1 MAGTGNGATV
11 ALSVST
17 VSTCITS
24 VELPNFAVED
34 LETSCLNTTNFKTF
48 QASDLTDAGEI
59 TVNFLFNQDS
69 DTLLARGVAE
79 VITITWPIHTSG
91 NTTNATFVA
100 DGYIRNCLRCRMA
113 NCRRHLLS
121 SSLTAKIRS
130 QLSQQKQHN
139 ES

>member
-100 DGYIRNCLRCRMA
+100 DGYIRELQLPTLQNGKLQEA
-113 NCRRHLLS
+113 SFVFKLNGEDTEPAF
-121 SSLTAKIRS
+121 TA
-130 QLSQQKQHN
+130 
-139 ES
+139 EAA

>member
-11 ALSVST
+11 SLSVST

-34 LETSCLNTTNFKTF
+34 LETSCLDTTNYKTF
-48 QASDLTDAGEI
+48 QASDLTDPGEI

-100 DGYIRNCLRCRMA
+100 DGYIREVQLPTLQNGELQEA
-113 NCRRHLLS
+113 SFVFKLNGEDTEPAF
-121 SSLTAKIRS
+121 TA
-130 QLSQQKQHN
+130 
-139 ES
+139 EAV

>member
-17 VSTCITS
+17 ISTCITS

-34 LETSCLNTTNFKTF
+34 LETSCLDTTNFKTF

-69 DTLLARGVAE
+69 DTLLARGVPE

-100 DGYIRNCLRCRMA
+100 DGYIRELQLPTLQNGELQEA
-113 NCRRHLLS
+113 SFVFKLNGEDTEPAF
-121 SSLTAKIRS
+121 TA
-130 QLSQQKQHN
+130 
-139 ES
+139 EAA

>member
-17 VSTCITS
+17 ISTCITS

-59 TVNFLFNQDS
+59 TVNFLFNQDT

-100 DGYIRNCLRCRMA
+100 DGYIREVQLPTLQNGELQEA
-113 NCRRHLLS
+113 SFVFKLNGEDTEPAF
-121 SSLTAKIRS
+121 TA
-130 QLSQQKQHN
+130 
-139 ES
+139 EAA

>member
-17 VSTCITS
+17 ISTCITS

-100 DGYIRNCLRCRMA
+100 DGYIREVQLPTLQNGELQEA
-113 NCRRHLLS
+113 SFVFKLNGEDTEPAF
-121 SSLTAKIRS
+121 TA
-130 QLSQQKQHN
+130 
-139 ES
+139 EAA

>member
-17 VSTCITS
+17 ISTCITS

-34 LETSCLNTTNFKTF
+34 LETSCLDTTNFKTF

-69 DTLLARGVAE
+69 DTLLARGVPE

-100 DGYIRNCLRCRMA
+100 DGYIREVQLPTLQNGELQEA
-113 NCRRHLLS
+113 SFVFKLNGEDTEPAF
-121 SSLTAKIRS
+121 TA
-130 QLSQQKQHN
+130 
-139 ES
+139 EAA

>member
-69 DTLLARGVAE
+69 DTLLARGVPE

-100 DGYIRNCLRCRMA
+100 DGYIREVQLPTLQNGELQEA
-113 NCRRHLLS
+113 SFVFKLNGEDTEPAF
-121 SSLTAKIRS
+121 TA
-130 QLSQQKQHN
+130 
-139 ES
+139 EAA

>member
-34 LETSCLNTTNFKTF
+34 LETSCLNTTNYKTF

-100 DGYIRNCLRCRMA
+100 DGYIREVQLPTLQNGELQEA
-113 NCRRHLLS
+113 SFVFKLNGEDTEPAF
-121 SSLTAKIRS
+121 TA
-130 QLSQQKQHN
+130 
-139 ES
+139 EAA

>member
-17 VSTCITS
+17 VSICITS

-100 DGYIRNCLRCRMA
+100 DGYIREVQLPTLQNGELQEA
-113 NCRRHLLS
+113 SFVFKLNGEDTEPAF
-121 SSLTAKIRS
+121 TA
-130 QLSQQKQHN
+130 
-139 ES
+139 EAA

>member
-100 DGYIRNCLRCRMA
+100 DGYIREVQLPTLQNGELQEA
-113 NCRRHLLS
+113 SFVFKLNGEDTEPAF
-121 SSLTAKIRS
+121 TA
-130 QLSQQKQHN
+130 
-139 ES
+139 EAA

>member
-59 TVNFLFNQDS
+59 TVNFLFNQDT

-100 DGYIRNCLRCRMA
+100 DGYIREVQLPTLQNGELQEA
-113 NCRRHLLS
+113 SFVFKLNGEDTEPAF
-121 SSLTAKIRS
+121 TA
-130 QLSQQKQHN
+130 
-139 ES
+139 EAA

>member
-17 VSTCITS
+17 ISTCITS

-34 LETSCLNTTNFKTF
+34 LETSCLDTTNFKTF

-100 DGYIRNCLRCRMA
+100 DGYIRELQLPTLQNGELQEA
-113 NCRRHLLS
+113 SFVFKLNGEDTEPAF
-121 SSLTAKIRS
+121 TA
-130 QLSQQKQHN
+130 
-139 ES
+139 EAA

>member
-17 VSTCITS
+17 ISTCITS

-48 QASDLTDAGEI
+48 QPSDLTDAGEI
-59 TVNFLFNQDS
+59 TVNFLFNQDT

-79 VITITWPIHTSG
+79 IITITWPIHTTG
-91 NTTNATFVA
+91 NTTPATFVA
-100 DGYIRNCLRCRMA
+100 DGYIREVQLPTLQNGELQEA
-113 NCRRHLLS
+113 SFVFKLNGEDTEPAF
-121 SSLTAKIRS
+121 TA
-130 QLSQQKQHN
+130 
-139 ES
+139 EAA

>member
-11 ALSVST
+11 SLSVST

-34 LETSCLNTTNFKTF
+34 LETSCLDTTNYKTF
-48 QASDLTDAGEI
+48 QASDLTDPGEI
-59 TVNFLFNQDS
+59 TVNFLFNQDT

-100 DGYIRNCLRCRMA
+100 DGYIREV
-113 NCRRHLLS
+113 
-121 SSLTAKIRS
+121 
-130 QLSQQKQHN
+130 QLPTLQNGELQEASFVFKLN
-139 ES
+139 GEDTEPAFTPEAI

>member
-11 ALSVST
+11 ALSESV

-34 LETSCLNTTNFKTF
+34 LETSCLNTNNFKTF

-69 DTLLARGVAE
+69 DTLLARGVPE
-79 VITITWPIHTSG
+79 IITITWPIHTSG

-100 DGYIRNCLRCRMA
+100 DGYIREVQLPTLQNGELQEA
-113 NCRRHLLS
+113 SFVFKLNGEDTEPAF
-121 SSLTAKIRS
+121 TA
-130 QLSQQKQHN
+130 
-139 ES
+139 EAA

>member
-34 LETSCLNTTNFKTF
+34 LETSCLDTTNFKTF

-69 DTLLARGVAE
+69 DTLLARGVPE

-100 DGYIRNCLRCRMA
+100 DGYIREVQLPTLQNGELQEA
-113 NCRRHLLS
+113 SFVFKLNGEDTEPAF
-121 SSLTAKIRS
+121 TA
-130 QLSQQKQHN
+130 
-139 ES
+139 EAA